1 MLMKKTIT
9 FLLFLIL
16 VINLTG
22 CASVQKKFTRKKKE
36 PSHIPAAVYFEEGAY
51 QKKYSN
57 AYYYK
62 MHYTLWKTWQSDLIN
77 GIGGN
82 RKKTQRNAE
91 ESLNQLTEMSH
102 YLAPEKEKDLEPLL
116 EDLTRLVKKIDSGAY
131 SSTENADLRVEL
143 QKIKRLV
150 DNDFYYDKVTSQ
162 ILPDTVN
169 VGGSASPASPPSPNA
184 SGSASTSSAPVQ

>member
-1 MLMKKTIT
+1 MKKLAT
-9 FLLFLIL
+9 FLLFMTL
-16 VINLTG
+16 VINLSG

-36 PSHIPAAVYFEEGAY
+36 PAHIAAAVYFEEGPY

-62 MHYTLWKTWQSDLIN
+62 THYTMWKSWQDDLIN

-82 RKKTQRNAE
+82 RKKTERNAE
-91 ESLNQLTEMSH
+91 EALNHLTEMSH
-102 YLAPEKEKDLEPLL
+102 YLAPEKEKELEPLL
-116 EDLTRLVKKIDSGAY
+116 EELTTLTKKIDMGTY
-131 SSTENADLRVEL
+131 SNSENADLRVEL

-150 DNDFYYDKVTSQ
+150 SNDFYYDKVANE

-169 VGGSASPASPPSPNA
+169 TG
-184 SGSASTSSAPVQ
+184 Q

>member
-1 MLMKKTIT
+1 MKKTII
-9 FLLFLIL
+9 FLLLAAAMID
-16 VINLTG
+16 VAG

-36 PSHIPAAVYFEEGAY
+36 PTHIAAAVYFEEGPY

-62 MHYTLWKTWQSDLIN
+62 THYTMWKSWQDDLIN
-77 GIGGN
+77 GMGGN

-91 ESLNQLTEMSH
+91 EALNHLTEMSH
-102 YLAPEKEKDLEPLL
+102 YLMPEKEKTLEPRL
-116 EDLTRLVKKIDSGAY
+116 EDMTRLVKKIEVGSYAN
-131 SSTENADLRVEL
+131 SENADLRVEL

-150 DNDFYYDKVTSQ
+150 SNDFYYDKVANQ

-169 VGGSASPASPPSPNA
+169 VGTPAPDAPTPSPSPSKSVSPAAA
-184 SGSASTSSAPVQ
+184 S

>member
-1 MLMKKTIT
+1 MKEYLLMKKTIT
-9 FLLFLIL
+9 FFLFIAL
-16 VINLTG
+16 VINLAG

-36 PSHIPAAVYFEEGAY
+36 PTHVAAAVYFEEGAY

-62 MHYTLWKTWQSDLIN
+62 MHYTLWKTWQTDLISN
-77 GIGGN
+77 IGGN

-91 ESLNQLTEMSH
+91 EALNHLTEMSH
-102 YLAPEKEKDLEPLL
+102 YLVPEKEKALEPLL
-116 EDLTRLVKKIDSGAY
+116 QDMTRLAKKIDSGTY
-131 SSTENADLRVEL
+131 TNSENAGLRVEL

-150 DNDFYYDKVTSQ
+150 DNDFYYDKVAGQ

-169 VGGSASPASPPSPNA
+169 LGVSSGGAPS
-184 SGSASTSSAPVQ
+184 SQVQ

>member
-1 MLMKKTIT
+1 MKKIIA
-9 FLLFLIL
+9 FLLFVVLS
-16 VINLTG
+16 VNLAG
-22 CASVQKKFTRKKKE
+22 CASVQKKFTRKKKI
-36 PSHIPAAVYFEEGAY
+36 PSHIPATVYFEEGPY

-62 MHYTLWKTWQSDLIN
+62 TRYTMWKSWQDDLIN

-91 ESLNQLTEMSH
+91 EALNHLTEMSH
-102 YLAPEKEKDLEPLL
+102 YLVPEKEKQLEPLL
-116 EDLTRLVKKIDSGAY
+116 EDLTQLAKKFETGAY
-131 SSTENADLRVEL
+131 SSSQTPGMRVEL

-150 DNDFYYDKVTSQ
+150 ANDFYYDKVANQ

-169 VGGSASPASPPSPNA
+169 VGPAAPAASSPSSRSSSSDNALPA
-184 SGSASTSSAPVQ
+184 TVQ